1 MLLFRHFSANTKD
14 CQSLVLENIAPP
26 RALTTRAGPLSP
38 LSEPYAL
45 TPFDTSSALTVW
57 FGSGTYFAPTLVDDP
72 FPSITDLDLTLD
84 DALNQLAKL
93 NPQQSRII
101 ELRFFGGLSIEE
113 TSRATGLAPTT
124 VKKYWAFNLDYR
136 DSPEGAPNLSQNLFK
151 YNNPVN

>member
-1 MLLFRHFSANTKD
+1 
-14 CQSLVLENIAPP
+14 
-26 RALTTRAGPLSP
+26 
-38 LSEPYAL
+38 
-45 TPFDTSSALTVW
+45 
-57 FGSGTYFAPTLVDDP
+57 VDDP